1 MRIEL
6 ILQYFILVADVFRLQ
21 LFVLNQYQLLAADKV
36 DDAAT
41 AGDEASHDEVPQRME
56 VMVYHRVDGRNIKCP
71 VQEDKDLPQQIAEYP
86 RQDERKQNLC
96 SRYFNGRLVEME
108 QACIDGKED
117 E

>member
-41 AGDEASHDEVPQRME
+41 AGDEAGYDEVSQRME
-56 VMVYHRVDGRNIKCP
+56 VMVYHRIDGGNVECP
-71 VQEDKDLPQQIAEYP
+71 VQEDKHLSQQIAEYP
-86 RQDERKQNLC
+86 CQDEGKQNLC

-108 QACIDGKED
+108 QARIDGKKYE
-117 E
+117 